1 MGEEDKERKQ
11 SIKSIRG
18 IDDKL
23 YEQLTIMAK
32 QTGRTVG
39 ELINESIKLLL
50 GLAGK
55 ATEVGRN
62 VIQGYSE
69 AIKSGDV
76 EVIAGLEE
84 LDITSRDLE
93 GIEKPVEFRNI
104 RKLIFKEIPYDLFEK
119 KVRAIAMSDLL
130 VIPDEYPKLKVAM
143 KCSMVKKIVYLSNY
157 LSASV
162 KEESS

>member
-1 MGEEDKERKQ
+1 MSEEDKERKQ

-55 ATEVGRN
+55 ATEVGKN

-69 AIKSGDV
+69 AIRSGDV

-84 LDITSRDLE
+84 LDITSKDLE
-93 GIEKPVEFRNI
+93 SMEKPVEFRNI
-104 RKLIFKEIPYDLFEK
+104 RKLIFKDVPYDLFEK
-119 KVRAIAMSDLL
+119 KVKAIVMSDLL
-130 VIPDEYPKLKVAM
+130 VIPNDYPKLKVAM
-143 KCSMVKKIVYLSNY
+143 KCSMVKKIVYLSDY
-157 LSASV
+157 F
-162 KEESS
+162 KEENT

>member
-1 MGEEDKERKQ
+1 MDKERKQ

-50 GLAGK
+50 GVAGK
-55 ATEVGRN
+55 ATELSRN

-69 AIKSGDV
+69 AMKPSDV

-84 LDITSRDLE
+84 LDVTSRDLE
-93 GIEKPVEFRNI
+93 GLEKSVEFRNI
-104 RKLIFKEIPYDLFEK
+104 RKLIFKDVPYELFDK
-119 KVRAIAMSDLL
+119 KVKAIVMSDLL
-130 VIPDEYPKLKVAM
+130 VIPDEYPKLRVAM
-143 KCSMVKKIVYLSNY
+143 KCSMVKKIVYLSDY
-157 LSASV
+157 LGSSER
-162 KEESS
+162 EENT